1 MEEQLKEKLKIQQLQ
16 EQRFEVQL
24 QVNPKFQLKVQQNRY
39 LDKQLKVQFEEMKTN
54 SPNEKLR
61 RKLIEELNEQ
71 MKVLRRLET

>member
-24 QVNPKFQLKVQQNRY
+24 QVKPKFQLKVQQNRY
-39 LDKQLKVQFEEMKTN
+39 LDKQLNVQFEEMKTN

>member
-39 LDKQLKVQFEEMKTN
+39 LDKQLNVQFEEMKTN